1 MQHRRVFQGIVGL
14 VAASVVVAGFVPFD
28 RDGLSL
34 DAPFAWTGEAE
45 AAACPAGMVSVVSA
59 SGGGKFCIDKYEAST
74 EEIDKKGKTIKKHSP
89 YVPVTGIEVKA
100 VSVKGR
106 VPQGYI
112 SRDEAEAACEN
123 AGKRLCSNDEWVS
136 ACKGKNPTKYPY
148 GDDHEDGYCND
159 AGVSSFNLL
168 YGPGGNKPP
177 EASAYTRENMND
189 PRLNQQAG
197 TVAASGKFSKCKN
210 GFGAFD
216 MVGNLHE
223 WTSDP
228 GGTFRGGYY
237 LDTHIN
243 GDGCDYR
250 TTAHDHQYHDYSTG
264 FRCCWSSG
272 DKKPAKKA
280 DGGTKPAKLEKK
292 ADKKADE
299 KNADKKAEKKKADKK
314 ADKTEKVTKALKKK
328 KKS

>member
-1 MQHRRVFQGIVGL
+1 MGV
-14 VAASVVVAGFVPFD
+14 VAAAVVVAGFGP
-28 RDGLSL
+28 GETI
-34 DAPFAWTGEAE
+34 APFMEPGEAIAE
-45 AAACPAGMVSVVSA
+45 SCPSGMVSV
-59 SGGGKFCIDKYEAST
+59 GGTFCIDKYEAST
-74 EEIDKKGKTIKKHSP
+74 EEIDKKTGKTLKKHSP
-89 YVPVTGIEVKA
+89 YKPVTGIDVKA

-112 SRDEAEAACEN
+112 SRDEAEEACEN
-123 AGKRLCSNDEWVS
+123 AGKRLCSNDEWVA

-177 EASAYTRENMND
+177 EQSAYTRENMND
-189 PRLNQQAG
+189 ERLNQQEG
-197 TVAASGKFSKCKN
+197 TVAPSGKFSKCKN
-210 GFGAFD
+210 AYGAFD

-250 TTAHDHQYHDYSTG
+250 TTAHDHLYHDYSTG

-272 DKKPAKKA
+272 DKKKSASSDDKKSVAKSEKKS
-280 DGGTKPAKLEKK
+280 DEKKSDTKPAKVEKK
-292 ADKKADE
+292 SSD
-299 KNADKKAEKKKADKK
+299 
-314 ADKTEKVTKALKKK
+314 K
-328 KKS
+328 KKSEKKTKKKSK